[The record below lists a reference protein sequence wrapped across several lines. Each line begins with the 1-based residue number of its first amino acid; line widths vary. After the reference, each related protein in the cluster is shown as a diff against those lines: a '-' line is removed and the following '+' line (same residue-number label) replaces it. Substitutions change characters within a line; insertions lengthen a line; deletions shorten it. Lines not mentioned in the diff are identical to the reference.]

1 MSFPLLWAASL
12 LDINPGLI
20 FWTLVTFFLVAV
32 VLRWK
37 AWGPILG
44 LVEEREKQIQNA
56 IDSAKRERA
65 EAEKILAEQ
74 KSAAAEAR
82 REMTE
87 RMRKVEAETEAL
99 RQKLTADAHQEAERM
114 KQDAQRAIQEEKLK
128 AVQEIKALT
137 ADLAI
142 DVAGK
147 LLGERLDDQKHRA
160 LAEGFIDQLSS
171 QNNVAKLPARK
182 AV

>member
-1 MSFPLLWAASL
+1 VSLPLLYASAL
-12 LDINPGLI
+12 IEIKPGMI
-20 FWTLVTFFLVAV
+20 FWTILTFVI
-32 VLRWK
+32 VLILLKWK
-37 AWGPILG
+37 AWGPIVG
-44 LVEEREKQIQNA
+44 VVEEREKQIQHA

-74 KSAAAEAR
+74 KTAAAEAR
-82 REMTE
+82 QKMTE
-87 RMRKVEAETEAL
+87 QMRKVEAETEAL
-99 RQKLTADAHQEAERM
+99 RLKLTADAQREAERL

-142 DVAGK
+142 EVAGK
-147 LLGERLDDQKHRA
+147 LLGERLDDQKHHA
-160 LAEGFIDQLSS
+160 LAAQFIDQISTQS
-171 QNNVAKLPARK
+171 NVAKLPARK

>member
-1 MSFPLLWAASL
+1 MSFPLLWASAL
-12 LDINPGLI
+12 IEIRPGLI
-20 FWTLVTFFLVAV
+20 FWTLVTFFLVAL

-44 LVEEREKQIQNA
+44 LVEEREKQIKNA
-56 IDSAKRERA
+56 IESAKRERA

-74 KSAAAEAR
+74 KNAAVEAR

-99 RQKLTADAHQEAERM
+99 RQKLTADAHKEAERM
-114 KQDAQRAIQEEKLK
+114 KLDAQRAIQEERVK
-128 AVQEIKALT
+128 AVQEIKSLT

-142 DVAGK
+142 DVASK

-160 LAEGFIDQLSS
+160 LADQFIDQVAS
-171 QNNVAKLPARK
+171 QGNVAKLPARK

>member
-1 MSFPLLWAASL
+1 MGFPLLFASSL
-12 LDINPGLI
+12 IEIRPGLI
-20 FWTLVTFFLVAV
+20 IWTLVTFFLVAV

-56 IDSAKRERA
+56 IESAKRERA

-74 KSAAAEAR
+74 KTAAAEAR
-82 REMTE
+82 REMSE
-87 RMRKVEAETEAL
+87 RMRKVESETEAL
-99 RQKLTADAHQEAERM
+99 RQKLTADAQREAERL
-114 KQDAQRAIQEEKLK
+114 KADAARAIQEERAK
-128 AVQEIKALT
+128 AIQEIKSAT

-142 DVAGK
+142 DVASK
-147 LLGERLDDQKHRA
+147 LLGERLDDAKQRQ
-160 LAEGFIDQLSS
+160 LAEQFVNELGQQGS
-171 QNNVAKLPARK
+171 APARARQ

>member
-1 MSFPLLWAASL
+1 MSLPLLFASSL
-12 LDINPGLI
+12 IEIKPGMI
-20 FWTLVTFFLVAV
+20 FWTILTFVI
-32 VLRWK
+32 VLILLKWK
-37 AWGPILG
+37 AWGPIVG
-44 LVEEREKQIQNA
+44 VVEERERQIQSA

-74 KSAAAEAR
+74 KNAAAEAR
-82 REMTE
+82 REMSE

-99 RQKLTADAHQEAERM
+99 RIKLTADAQREAERL
-114 KQDAQRAIQEEKLK
+114 KQDAQRAIQEEKVK

-142 DVAGK
+142 DVASK

-160 LAEGFIDQLSS
+160 LADQFIDQVAA

>member
-1 MSFPLLWAASL
+1 MSFPLLWASL

-65 EAEKILAEQ
+65 EAEKLLAEQ
-74 KSAAAEAR
+74 KTAAAEAR
-82 REMTE
+82 REMSE

-99 RQKLTADAHQEAERM
+99 RLKLTADAQHEAERL
-114 KQDAQRAIQEEKLK
+114 KQDAQRAIQEEKVK

-142 DVAGK
+142 DVASK

-160 LAEGFIDQLSS
+160 LADQFIDQVAA
-171 QNNVAKLPARK
+171 QDNVAKLPARK